1 MRHALLHNPRGVAMR
16 RALSRHRPPSPTKH
30 GADEMKAT
38 DLILAVLGIAL
49 LGAMALMAGIAL
61 VGRTLSL

>member
-1 MRHALLHNPRGVAMR
+1 MRHALLHNPRRVALR
-16 RALSRHRPPSPTKH
+16 RALSRHRPRSPTKR

-38 DLILAVLGIAL
+38 DLILTVLGIAL

-61 VGRTLSL
+61 VGRTLSV